1 MRLPWLNRA
10 DADGGRRR
18 AASPTGVA
26 RMLRRRDIMV
36 NAAAGPSTSVA
47 PVGIVSPMGRST
59 VETVVGGAQP
69 LPPNGDAAFA
79 SAHAAVAGDRALQFK
94 FDAPPPPPEPPS
106 WLGAVFEFLTA
117 LGPVFVVVFWIG
129 LAVIVLGL
137 LWLIG
142 REIIRIRL
150 PERVDK
156 PLPPSGAGDW
166 RPAPAAALALL
177 SDADALA
184 AEGRFDEAVH
194 LLLLRSI
201 GDIDGHLPNTVRP
214 ALTARDIAGLGR
226 LPDAARPAFSRI
238 ARAVETSLFGGR
250 SVDRETFLDCRQ
262 AYEAFAFP
270 AAWSA

>member
-1 MRLPWLNRA
+1 MIPVVQ
-10 DADGGRRR
+10 
-18 AASPTGVA
+18 AAPAVP
-26 RMLRRRDIMV
+26 
-36 NAAAGPSTSVA
+36 AAPA
-47 PVGIVSPMGRST
+47 P
-59 VETVVGGAQP
+59 
-69 LPPNGDAAFA
+69 PPNFDA
-79 SAHAAVAGDRALQFK
+79 AHAALAGDRSLQFK

-106 WLGAVFEFLTA
+106 WLGDVLQFLGQF
-117 LGPVFVVVFWIG
+117 GPVFGLIFWIG
-129 LAVIVLGL
+129 LAAAVLGF
-137 LWLIG
+137 LWLIA

-150 PERVDK
+150 PERRDK

-166 RPAPAAALALL
+166 RPAPAAAKALL

-184 AEGRFDEAVH
+184 AQGRFDEAVH

-214 ALTARDIAGLGR
+214 ALTARDIASLGR
-226 LPDAARPAFSRI
+226 LPESARPAFSQI